1 MAMSGR
7 QTNTM
12 EEFIQKMLRL
22 ISDAK
27 IAPDSD
33 LPFLVQLETSILEY
47 VHKPMQDAGMDM
59 SAMPENQPPMDT
71 GGMLGMGQGFAPTP
85 GPGVPGIRSGP
96 PPMPNP
102 DELRRVLANG

>member
-27 IAPDSD
+27 VAPDAD
-33 LPFLVQLETSILEY
+33 LPFLVQVETMLLDY
-47 VHKPMQDAGMDM
+47 VHKPMEQAGMDM
-59 SAMPENQPPMDT
+59 SAMPENQPP
-71 GGMLGMGQGFAPTP
+71 GMMGGQGFAPTP